1 MSPSSLTTLF
11 RPWDQRINLPCRSRI
26 QTRQNVFE
34 PLAKADTVRF
44 ACRGER
50 IQDSET
56 LSASFTAGKE
66 AVLSDDR
73 NSPPMRGIVKGLF
86 AEMSFFFQMKAFADL
101 KTLAVLLPFAF
112 KNRLPSQTHDIVRRG
127 RRNLTNEFF
136 TGLASH
142 DSRGIPRSPDGTLS
156 DKIVK
161 IFLKVKSEL

>member
-1 MSPSSLTTLF
+1 MPSDDDDRPTTFPLHNTSPSSLTTLF
-11 RPWDQRINLPCRSRI
+11 RPGDQRINLSCRSRI

-73 NSPPMRGIVKGLF
+73 NSPV
-86 AEMSFFFQMKAFADL
+86 E
-101 KTLAVLLPFAF
+101 PF
-112 KNRLPSQTHDIVRRG
+112 G
-127 RRNLTNEFF
+127 RVVI
-136 TGLASH
+136 
-142 DSRGIPRSPDGTLS
+142 D
-156 DKIVK
+156 V
-161 IFLKVKSEL
+161 

>member
-11 RPWDQRINLPCRSRI
+11 RLWDQRINLPCRSII

-73 NSPPMRGIVKGLF
+73 NSPVEPFGRIVVDVQSGIL
-86 AEMSFFFQMKAFADL
+86 Q
-101 KTLAVLLPFAF
+101 
-112 KNRLPSQTHDIVRRG
+112 
-127 RRNLTNEFF
+127 EFF
-136 TGLASH
+136 ELLFDIQGIRDGLR
-142 DSRGIPRSPDGTLS
+142 DR
-156 DKIVK
+156 
-161 IFLKVKSEL
+161 

>member
-1 MSPSSLTTLF
+1 MRKPTSFFL
-11 RPWDQRINLPCRSRI
+11 
-26 QTRQNVFE
+26 
-34 PLAKADTVRF
+34 
-44 ACRGER
+44 
-50 IQDSET
+50 SENQE
-56 LSASFTAGKE
+56 SEIK
-66 AVLSDDR
+66 R
-73 NSPPMRGIVKGLF
+73 NTPPMRGIVKGLF

>member
-1 MSPSSLTTLF
+1 
-11 RPWDQRINLPCRSRI
+11 
-26 QTRQNVFE
+26 
-34 PLAKADTVRF
+34 
-44 ACRGER
+44 
-50 IQDSET
+50 
-56 LSASFTAGKE
+56 
-66 AVLSDDR
+66 
-73 NSPPMRGIVKGLF
+73 MRGIVKGLF

-136 TGLASH
+136 TDLASH

-161 IFLKVKSEL
+161 IFLKVPLLHFVQKLASNDNFVIVFRQVENLEAHIF